1 MSSWV
6 QVLATFDC
14 RTSDPSDAFGKECVV
29 RLPDRDLFEDD
40 DEFYKA
46 MDDALDGY
54 RKELEKY
61 RESPESYLPMGS
73 EGTLEMVECRKPWH
87 DAGERFV
94 TVYGGLRDRDSG
106 NFQDIKEWFD
116 RSCGRCDVHDAIC
129 WMSDGTNSKVL
140 QFHEFE

>member
-14 RTSDPSDAFGKECVV
+14 RTDDPVASFGKECVI

-40 DEFYKA
+40 DEFHKA
-46 MDDALDGY
+46 LDGAMDGY
-54 RKELEKY
+54 RKELRKY
-61 RESPESYLPMGS
+61 RESPGSYLPMGS
-73 EGTLEMVECRKPWH
+73 EGTLEMIECRKPWH

-94 TVYGGLRDRDSG
+94 TVYGSLRDRDSG
-106 NFQDIKEWFD
+106 NFKEIKEWFD
-116 RSCGRCDVHDAIC
+116 RSCGRCEVHDALC

-140 QFHEFE
+140 QFHE